1 MTKARPI
8 HEVFNKRA
16 RGVGHVLR
24 DRVPRLHN
32 FRGQEKLISRVFE
45 LDGGMMLIQFYPER
59 DIGVVIEFGN
69 VTAAGTANT
78 RYGPETILSAQDL
91 GAVSEMVDNRTGYK
105 EIEVDFNDLFSK
117 TDTKEDSKSGGTSTK
132 ITLDASEGIEGF
144 GSIKESI
151 ATEVHAEFSEREGST
166 VKNERSGGEGTIVP
180 VGKRVQITMTR
191 KRVDSELEVTSNAQF
206 SAQLHVGQHDH
217 RWNHGWKGHHG
228 RNHFQWASWEDFVDV
243 IKGEAPSNLDLALS
257 FMHHHASHADLWV
270 LDELE
275 GEVKY
280 KVRFEG
286 KIIKDFAVHGVLN
299 DGTLVAPP
307 KDESDER

>member
-1 MTKARPI
+1 MTARPI

-24 DRVPRLHN
+24 DRVPRFHGFKGRERLVP
-32 FRGQEKLISRVFE
+32 RVYPV
-45 LDGGMMLIQFYPER
+45 DGEMMLIQFVR
-59 DIGVVIEFGN
+59 ASDVGAVIEFGN

-78 RYGPETILSAQDL
+78 RYGPETILKAQDL

-105 EIEVDFNDLFSK
+105 PIEVDFNDLFSK
-117 TDTKEDSKSGGTSTK
+117 TDTKEDTKSGGTSTK

-151 ATEVHAEFSEREGST
+151 ASEVHAEFSEREGST
-166 VKNERSGGEGTIVP
+166 VKNERSGDEGTIVP

-191 KRVDSELEVTSNAQF
+191 KRVDSELEVTSNAKF
-206 SAQLHVGQHDH
+206 THQLHVGQHDH
-217 RWNHGWKGHHG
+217 RWNHGWKGHRG
-228 RNHFQWASWEDFVDV
+228 RNNFFWETWERFVDV
-243 IKGEAPSNLDLALS
+243 VKGEAPSNYELAES
-257 FMHHHASHADLWV
+257 FMHHHADHADLWV

-286 KIIKDFAVHGVLN
+286 KIIKDFSVHGVLN

-307 KDESDER
+307 EDESDAG